1 MNGVYMYQ
9 CIHVHMYFC
18 YGDKEFIMQSTLFL
32 GGLGVCSSRKVLN
45 LDSLRLLLHGAPAK
59 MLLHVEINLF

>member
-32 GGLGVCSSRKVLN
+32 GGLG
-45 LDSLRLLLHGAPAK
+45 G
-59 MLLHVEINLF
+59 MLLQEGFKFRLPEVAFAWGPS